1 MPPPEHCAPAIAR
14 ACTSPDGWRGM
25 LRFAGP
31 GYLVAVGYMDPG
43 NWATDLAG
51 GSAYGYRLLWV
62 IAMSSCMAVLL
73 QILASRLGL
82 VAGMDLAQACRHRSP
97 RLSALAQWV
106 LCEIAICAADL
117 AEVLGTAIALNLL
130 FGLPLAWGVALTVFD
145 VLLVLVLQ
153 QRGYRRLEAF
163 VISMVALVLC
173 CFILMLLISRPAWPD
188 VAAGLVPYGP
198 TMRDPSALYI
208 AIGIIGATVM
218 PHNLYLHSAAVRT
231 RALDGS
237 PQDLRR
243 ALRFIAIDTV
253 IALSLAFVINAAIL
267 ITAAGVFFKAGR
279 TDVAEIQEAYRLLSP
294 LTGAAWASV
303 VFGVALLASGQCS
316 AVTATLAGQVV
327 MEGFLRTRLPPWL
340 RRLATRCVAIVPALV
355 VAILYAERGIAQ
367 LLLAS
372 QVILSLQL
380 PFAAIPLV
388 RSTSSCAL
396 MREHVNPR
404 WLAVL
409 AWIAVAVIV
418 SMNATMLWMLAGSPA
433 AGG

>member
-1 MPPPEHCAPAIAR
+1 MVAPDSAAN
-14 ACTSPDGWRGM
+14 DGWRGM

-73 QILASRLGL
+73 QVLASRLGL
-82 VAGMDLAQACRHRSP
+82 VSGMDLAQACRHRSS
-97 RLSALAQWV
+97 RRSALAQWV

-117 AEVLGTAIALNLL
+117 AEVIGTAIALNLL

-163 VISMVALVLC
+163 VISMVALVLA
-173 CFILMLLISRPAWPD
+173 CFVAMLLIARPAWQD
-188 VAAGLVPYGP
+188 VAAGLLPHGP
-198 TMRDPSALYI
+198 TLRDPAALYI
-208 AIGIIGATVM
+208 GIGIIGATVM

-237 PQDLRR
+237 TADLRR
-243 ALRFIAIDTV
+243 ALRFMAIDTV
-253 IALSLAFVINAAIL
+253 VALSLAFVINAAIL
-267 ITAAGVFFKAGR
+267 ITAAGVFHQAGR
-279 TDVAEIQEAYRLLSP
+279 TDVAEIQDAYRLLSP
-294 LTGAAWASV
+294 LTGATWASL

-327 MEGFLRTRLPPWL
+327 MEGFLQTRLPPWL
-340 RRLATRCVAIVPALV
+340 RRLVTRCVAIVPAFV
-355 VAILYAERGIAQ
+355 VATLYAERGMAQ
-367 LLLAS
+367 LLLLS
-372 QVILSLQL
+372 QVILCLQL

-388 RSTSSCAL
+388 RYTSSRAQ
-396 MREHVNPR
+396 MGEHVNPR
-404 WLAVL
+404 WLMGL
-409 AWIAVAVIV
+409 AWTAVAIIV
-418 SMNATMLWMLAGSPA
+418 TMNAALLWMLAAPRY
-433 AGG
+433 